1 MTNEVTE
8 MEREFEAQ
16 CSWLK
21 AKEDSKFNEY
31 MDKARAVHAKFLID
45 HKSEI
50 LADYETL
57 CEKYGG
63 TYREDVDLDDVRN
76 VADYEKFTGAGMSN
90 AQMHSVVESAER
102 LGLKMFA

>member
-1 MTNEVTE
+1 MTDEVTE
-8 MEREFEAQ
+8 MESELNAQ

-21 AKEDSKFNEY
+21 AKEAASFNEY
-31 MDKARAVHAKFLID
+31 MDKARAVHAMYLID

-50 LADYETL
+50 LADYKML

-76 VADYEKFTGAGMSN
+76 VADYEKFTGAGLSN

>member
-1 MTNEVTE
+1 MTDEVTE
-8 MEREFEAQ
+8 IEREFEAQ

-21 AKEDSKFNEY
+21 AKEETKFNEC
-31 MDKARAVHAKFLID
+31 MAKARAVHAKYLID

-50 LADYETL
+50 LADYKML

-63 TYREDVDLDDVRN
+63 TYREDVDLDNVRN
-76 VADYEKFTGAGMSN
+76 VADYEKFTGAGLSN

>member
-1 MTNEVTE
+1 MTNELTE

-21 AKEDSKFNEY
+21 AKEDAKFNEY
-31 MDKARAVHAKFLID
+31 MDKARAIHAKFLID
-45 HKSEI
+45 HKSES
-50 LADYETL
+50 LADYKTL

>member
-1 MTNEVTE
+1 MTDEVTE

-21 AKEDSKFNEY
+21 AKEDAKFNEY

-50 LADYETL
+50 LADYKTL
-57 CEKYGG
+57 CGKYGG

-76 VADYEKFTGAGMSN
+76 VADYEKFTGAGLSN